1 VKYYLIAGEASGDLH
16 ASNLMKA
23 LKAND
28 PLAEFRFWGGDR
40 MQAEGGTLVKHYR
53 ELAFMGFT
61 EVLLNLRTILR
72 NLSFCR
78 ADLLAHRPD
87 VVILVDYPGF
97 NLRIARFAAKNNI
110 RVFYYI
116 APQIW
121 AWNQSRVAVIRK
133 TVDKVFSI
141 LPFEKDF
148 YARHG
153 YDADYVGHPL
163 LDAIEQMQSNIV
175 TPSEGEKQVVLLP
188 GSRTQEISRMLPVM
202 LEVSRNLPGY
212 RYRIAAAP
220 SLPLDYYQSFLKD
233 YPEVELVF
241 GKTYELLQSAHAA
254 LVTSGTATLETALF
268 GVPQAVCYKAG
279 TISYLIARRLV
290 KISWI
295 SLVNLIMDKEV
306 VREFIQDRMNTEL
319 LTAEL
324 KDLCENPTRR
334 TLIKNEYDS
343 LRNRL
348 GEPGAS
354 QRTAALMINRLN
366 EVR

>member
-1 VKYYLIAGEASGDLH
+1 
-16 ASNLMKA
+16 
-23 LKAND
+23 
-28 PLAEFRFWGGDR
+28 
-40 MQAEGGTLVKHYR
+40 
-53 ELAFMGFT
+53 
-61 EVLLNLRTILR
+61 LNIRTILR
-72 NLSFCR
+72 NLSLCR
-78 ADLLAHRPD
+78 ADILSHRPD
-87 VVILVDYPGF
+87 VLILVDYPGF

-121 AWNQSRVAVIRK
+121 AWNQGRVAIIRK
-133 TVDKVFSI
+133 TVDKVYSI
-141 LPFEKDF
+141 LPFEKAF

-153 YDADYVGHPL
+153 YEADYVGHPL
-163 LDAIEQMQSNIV
+163 LDAIEQMQSNNV

-188 GSRTQEISRMLPVM
+188 GSRTQEIRRMLPVM
-202 LEVSRNLPGY
+202 LAVSRNLPGY
-212 RYRIAAAP
+212 RYTIAAAP
-220 SLPLDYYQSFLKD
+220 SLPTDYYRSFLKD

-241 GKTYELLQSAHAA
+241 GSTYSLLQSAHAA

-279 TISYLIARRLV
+279 TLSYLIARRLV

-295 SLVNLIMDKEV
+295 SLVNLIMDREV
-306 VREFIQDRMNTEL
+306 VGEFIQGRMNTEL
-319 LTAEL
+319 LTAEM
-324 KDLCENPTRR
+324 KDLCENTARRALMKQEYESLR
-334 TLIKNEYDS
+334 TL
-343 LRNRL
+343 L